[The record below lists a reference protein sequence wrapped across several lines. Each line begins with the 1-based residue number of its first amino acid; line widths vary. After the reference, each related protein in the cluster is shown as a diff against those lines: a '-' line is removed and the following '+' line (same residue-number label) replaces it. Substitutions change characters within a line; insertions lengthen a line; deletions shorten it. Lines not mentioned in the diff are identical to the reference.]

1 MMAFRVGW
9 SRKPRPRPRS
19 EFDAARLRA
28 IGTGPPEP
36 PPAGLGERLFAQVL
50 ADART
55 HNWSTRG

>member
-28 IGTGPPEP
+28 IGTGPP
-36 PPAGLGERLFAQVL
+36 PAGLGERLFAQVI

-55 HNWSTRG
+55 HDWSTRR